1 MKKKLML
8 ITLICL
14 GALTIWGLVQNPLGL
29 ELKIGYTKT
38 TQVTEQDRDDQ
49 EDQEDQDDQ
58 EDSDIYDIFGN
69 KLD

>member
-1 MKKKLML
+1 MKNKLML

-14 GALTIWGLVQNPLGL
+14 GGLTIWSLVQNPLGL

-38 TQVTEQDRDDQ
+38 TQVTDHNKD
-49 EDQEDQDDQ
+49 DQDDQ

>member
-1 MKKKLML
+1 MKKKLTL

-14 GALTIWGLVQNPLGL
+14 GALTIWTVIQNPLGL
-29 ELKIGYTKT
+29 ELKFGYTKT
-38 TQVTEQDRDDQ
+38 TQVTEQDRDDL
-49 EDQEDQDDQ
+49 EDQGDQ